1 MSIDAEQAR
10 RQKNAAITAML
21 GVSLAAGIV
30 VVALAPTP
38 SEAGMSLSVPQII
51 ANVVLFVLGF
61 RWLHVDSAQLDIQR
75 PTWLNVGIILLAAVF
90 VPYYFYKTRPVGA
103 RMVPILSFFGLV
115 IACAM
120 ASAIGTT
127 LMTMLQPGSAP
138 APTF

>member
-1 MSIDAEQAR
+1 MDAEQAR

-21 GVSLAAGIV
+21 GVSLVTGIV
-30 VVALAPTP
+30 IAAFAPAPAP
-38 SEAGMSLSVPQII
+38 SASGLSLSLPQLV

-61 RWLHVDSAQLDIQR
+61 RWLQVDSAQLDIRR
-75 PTWLNVGIILLAAVF
+75 PIWLNIGIILLALIF
-90 VPYYFYKTRPVGA
+90 VPYYFYKTRQAGA

-115 IACAM
+115 IACAT

-127 LMTMLQPGSAP
+127 LMILLQPGSAP

>member
-10 RQKNAAITAML
+10 RQKSATITAML
-21 GVSLAAGIV
+21 GVSLVAGIM
-30 VVALAPTP
+30 VAAFAPAP
-38 SEAGMSLSVPQII
+38 SGSGMSLSLPQLV

-61 RWLHVDSAQLDIQR
+61 RWLRVDSAQLDIRR
-75 PTWLNVGIILLAAVF
+75 PIWLNIGIILLAAIF
-90 VPYYFYKTRPVGA
+90 VPYYFYKTRPAGA
-103 RMVPILSFFGLV
+103 RVTPILSFFGLV

-127 LMTMLQPGSAP
+127 LMALLQPGSAP

>member
-1 MSIDAEQAR
+1 MDAEQAH

-21 GVSLAAGIV
+21 GVSLVAGIV
-30 VVALAPTP
+30 VVALAPDT
-38 SEAGMSLSVPQII
+38 SEPGISLSVPQIV

-61 RWLHVDSAQLDIQR
+61 RWLQVDSAQLDIQR
-75 PTWLNVGIILLAAVF
+75 PTWLNVGIILLAAIF
-90 VPYYFYKTRPVGA
+90 VPYYFYKTRPAGA
-103 RMVPILSFFGLV
+103 RMMPILAFFGLV

-127 LMTMLQPGSAP
+127 LMTILQPGSAP

>member
-1 MSIDAEQAR
+1 MDAEQAH

-21 GVSLAAGIV
+21 GVSLVTGIV
-30 VVALAPTP
+30 VVALAPDA
-38 SEAGMSLSVPQII
+38 SEAGISLSVPQIV

-61 RWLHVDSAQLDIQR
+61 RWLQVDSAQLDILR
-75 PTWLNVGIILLAAVF
+75 PTWLNVGIILLAAIF
-90 VPYYFYKTRPVGA
+90 VPYYFYKTRPAGA
-103 RMVPILSFFGLV
+103 RLMPILAFFGLV